1 MPAVT
6 AKEEMNVAVTDLKPR
21 ARKASAGYT
30 DFEHTGPGTLAG
42 KFMRSAWQP
51 IQRSQDLPAGRA
63 KPLRIMSENFTLF
76 RGESG
81 VAQVLAQRCPHR
93 GTQLSAGW
101 VEGDTLRCLY
111 HGWRYDATGQCVEQ
125 PSEDA
130 AFAAKVRIASYPTR
144 EHLGLIF
151 AYFGEGEPPAFPHIP
166 AFVGEGRVEAS
177 VEYFPCNFFQC
188 WENSFDE
195 YHVHFTH
202 RTGGMHPRYPQMP
215 HMTYTETEYGIL
227 RRSETADGKV
237 RLSPFLMPNVLRT
250 IVPSPNAMQG
260 HGPSVRDS
268 YLMKVPVDDHNHV
281 FFISQHVRIRPG
293 EEAVYEEKHLRYLEL
308 RAKARPPHELGLEIL
323 AGCLTLTDVVE
334 HPYLAVIEDVVA
346 QGGQGTIA
354 DRSQERLGRS
364 DTGII
369 AMRKIWSREMRAI
382 AEGKPTKQWQPL
394 LKMPE

>member
-1 MPAVT
+1 MAVT
-6 AKEEMNVAVTDLKPR
+6 SPKPKS
-21 ARKASAGYT
+21 RKAPARYT

-42 KFMRSAWQP
+42 RFLRSAWQP
-51 IQRSQDLPAGRA
+51 IHRSQDLPVGRA
-63 KPLRIMSENFTLF
+63 KPLRIMSEDFTLF
-76 RGESG
+76 RGAGG
-81 VAQVLAQRCPHR
+81 VAQVLAHRCPHR

-111 HGWRYDATGQCVEQ
+111 HGWRFDITGQCVEQ

-130 AFAAKVRIASYPTR
+130 AFATKVKVASYPTR

-151 AYFGEGEPPAFPHIP
+151 AYLGEGQPPAFPHIP
-166 AFVGEGRVEAS
+166 AFAGEGRVEAS
-177 VEYFPCNFFQC
+177 VEYFSCNFFQC

-260 HGPSVRDS
+260 HGPTERDS
-268 YLMKVPVDDHNHV
+268 YLMKVPVDDNSHV
-281 FFISQHVRIRPG
+281 FFIAQQVRIRPG
-293 EEAVYEEKHLRYLEL
+293 EEAAYEEKYQRYLEL

-323 AGCLTLTDVVE
+323 AGRLTLTDVVD

-346 QGGQGTIA
+346 QGGQGTTA

-369 AMRKIWSREMRAI
+369 AMRKIWSREMRAL
-382 AEGKPTKQWQPL
+382 AEGRPGKKWQPL